1 MYGNQTSASAW
12 LNLSL
17 FRTLCS
23 DLLGLGG
30 AHGEGLGE
38 PKAETREGREMARG
52 VKKERKQDA
61 EAEAGRE
68 GERLSSEFVAFIYHN
83 GY

>member
-1 MYGNQTSASAW
+1 MG
-12 LNLSL
+12 
-17 FRTLCS
+17 R
-23 DLLGLGG
+23 GLGSLRRRR
-30 AHGEGLGE
+30 E
-38 PKAETREGREMARG
+38 REGRWPGG
-52 VKKERKQDA
+52 VKKERKQEA

>member
-1 MYGNQTSASAW
+1 MG
-12 LNLSL
+12 
-17 FRTLCS
+17 R
-23 DLLGLGG
+23 GLGSLRRRR
-30 AHGEGLGE
+30 E
-38 PKAETREGREMARG
+38 REGRWPGG
-52 VKKERKQDA
+52 VKKERKQEAEAEA